1 MHLSPSPVIRISL
14 TLGISASK
22 AWTFANVK
30 AGSDSTASVMQ
41 TMLYQLLRHPD
52 SMNRLLEELSQTTV
66 ENSTS
71 DDMPLPAWKS
81 IRNLDYLD
89 ACFIEALRLH
99 PPFCLPLERV
109 VQRGGIIIS
118 GHYLP
123 QGTVVGIN
131 PYVSN
136 RNPSLFGKDVSE
148 WRPERWIGLDPA
160 QRQRMERGVL
170 SVCPWPP
177 QYSVRHFLC
186 SHCCLIVRSGSS
198 IMFGEKHCDS

>member
-1 MHLSPSPVIRISL
+1 
-14 TLGISASK
+14 
-22 AWTFANVK
+22 
-30 AGSDSTASVMQ
+30 
-41 TMLYQLLRHPD
+41 MLYQLLRHPD
-52 SMNRLLEELSQTTV
+52 SMNRLLKELYQTTV

-89 ACFIEALRLH
+89 ACFMEALRLH

-109 VQRGGIIIS
+109 VQRGGIMIS

-148 WRPERWIGLDPA
+148 WRPERWIELDPA

-170 SVCPWPP
+170 SVGPWLP
-177 QYSVRHFLC
+177 QYSVVHFLWLTLL
-186 SHCCLIVRSGSS
+186 SYSS
-198 IMFGEKHCDS
+198 ERVVDRVWEKTLQFLKPRKPSQLCFFAMR